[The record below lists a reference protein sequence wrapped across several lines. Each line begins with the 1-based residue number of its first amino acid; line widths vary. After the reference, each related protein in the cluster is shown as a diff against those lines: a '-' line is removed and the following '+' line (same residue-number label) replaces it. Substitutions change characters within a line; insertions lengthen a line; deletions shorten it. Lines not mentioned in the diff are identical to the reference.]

1 MVVIHTAYATMKMPG
16 PKGFITIK
24 GNQRHALAFE
34 NASLSHVRHIEDKMA
49 QEQEANM
56 VKTKGGSTPHKASMF
71 KPPTGST
78 PRAPTTQKGTYVAGE
93 EGKEILTDASNLD
106 KKLWINLNLDPK

>member
-34 NASLSHVRHIEDKMA
+34 NASLSHVRYIEDKTA

-56 VKTKGGSTPHKASMF
+56 VKTKGGSMPHKASIF

-93 EGKEILTDASNLD
+93 ESKEILTDASNLD
-106 KKLWINLNLDPK
+106 KKLWINSNLDPK